1 MAPARANS
9 GISQSPCIGGG
20 FAWGYPEAARPN
32 SLLGRGAGTTWIHG
46 KSAGF
51 SWLVAPVEVAR
62 ASPEAIVAF
71 GFHGSRLLRVVFA
84 GPLEGDRRL
93 RRDGRLRAVH
103 RVLDAGLLLGLEQRV
118 VVERILVL
126 VAVERQLLVEVRVP
140 FLQLEMILDD
150 LREK

>member
-1 MAPARANS
+1 CPALRASLPALSTAIFRRRRPLSGSKKYASAAPMAPARANS

-32 SLLGRGAGTTWIHG
+32 SLLGRGAGTTWIRG

-62 ASPEAIVAF
+62 ASPEAIVGF

-93 RRDGRLRAVH
+93 RRDGRLR
-103 RVLDAGLLLGLEQRV
+103 
-118 VVERILVL
+118 
-126 VAVERQLLVEVRVP
+126 
-140 FLQLEMILDD
+140 
-150 LREK
+150 